1 MPRHRKG
8 QHTRLED
15 LTESMTLTVCQLLV
29 IMGVTTLSMIIS
41 FHDFSIGHTG
51 GGGVQLSCRSTWRVH
66 DLSANNI
73 NFTFLNALSV
83 SFSNSDWLYHVSDT
97 FTTTMSDQCH
107 KRIPEINYQSL
118 GHLQKMPFWRFARSI
133 SLAIIKAQH

>member
-1 MPRHRKG
+1 MPRQRKG

-15 LTESMTLTVCQLLV
+15 LTESMTLTVCQLLG
-29 IMGVTTLSMIIS
+29 IMGVTTLMIIS
-41 FHDFSIGHTG
+41 FHDISNGHV
-51 GGGVQLSCRSTWRVH
+51 GGVQLSCRSTWRVR

-73 NFTFLNALSV
+73 NFTFLKALPV
-83 SFSNSDWLYHVSDT
+83 SFSNSYWLYHVSDT

-118 GHLQKMPFWRFARSI
+118 GYL
-133 SLAIIKAQH
+133 